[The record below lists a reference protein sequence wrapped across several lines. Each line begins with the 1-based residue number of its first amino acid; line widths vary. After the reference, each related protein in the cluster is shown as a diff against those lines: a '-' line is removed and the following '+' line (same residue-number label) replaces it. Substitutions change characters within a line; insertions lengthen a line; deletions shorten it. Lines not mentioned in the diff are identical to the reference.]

1 LNGNFSDIQ
10 KLQLE
15 WTFSDMTNLLITT
28 INSRRPLTKDSPMSK
43 THGSVAPKERV
54 NIKYVPAT
62 GDQQAEVELPLK
74 LLITGDFKGFGED
87 TAIED
92 RQAIRIDKDNFN
104 DVLAKA
110 EIRLDMTIPSA
121 LSNGSDA
128 NLNVQLHF
136 KTINDFGPDAV
147 ARQVPEL
154 NKLLE
159 LREALVALKGPM
171 GNVPAFR
178 KHLQSLLTDDT
189 TRQRLAN
196 ELNLVLDAA
205 KDSPDA

>member
-1 LNGNFSDIQ
+1 
-10 KLQLE
+10 
-15 WTFSDMTNLLITT
+15 
-28 INSRRPLTKDSPMSK
+28 MSK

-74 LLITGDFKGFGED
+74 LLITGDFKGHGELS
-87 TAIED
+87 ALED
-92 RQAIRIDKDNFN
+92 RQSIRIDKDTFN
-104 DVLAKA
+104 EVLSKA
-110 EIRLDMTIPSA
+110 EVALCMTVPSVLNNDFDTD
-121 LSNGSDA
+121 LS
-128 NLNVQLHF
+128 VQLQF
-136 KTINDFGPDAV
+136 KSINDFSPDAV

-178 KHLQSLLTDDT
+178 KHLQSLLTDET
-189 TRQRLAN
+189 ARQRLAS
-196 ELNLVLDAA
+196 ELNLVLDT
-205 KDSPDA
+205 PNN

>member
-1 LNGNFSDIQ
+1 
-10 KLQLE
+10 
-15 WTFSDMTNLLITT
+15 
-28 INSRRPLTKDSPMSK
+28 MSK

-74 LLITGDFKGFGED
+74 LLITGDFKGHGELS
-87 TAIED
+87 ALED
-92 RQAIRIDKDNFN
+92 RQSIRIDKDTFN
-104 DVLAKA
+104 EVLSKA
-110 EIRLDMTIPSA
+110 EVALCMTVPSVLNNDFDTE
-121 LSNGSDA
+121 LS
-128 NLNVQLHF
+128 VQLQF
-136 KTINDFGPDAV
+136 KSINDFSPDAV

-178 KHLQSLLTDDT
+178 KHLQSLLTDET
-189 TRQRLAN
+189 ARQRLAS
-196 ELNLVLDAA
+196 ELNLVLDT
-205 KDSPDA
+205 PNN